1 MKMFWHIQDPF
12 ILLPEVRFVPD
23 NIDSPRLDPL
33 IIGQTLYS
41 ILYSQT
47 KTLSD
52 ARWEEKSQIFIFADL
67 IKLIL
72 YNFLWDISVIDK

>member
-1 MKMFWHIQDPF
+1 M
-12 ILLPEVRFVPD
+12 PEVRFVPD